1 MKKVLLFLFALLTTA
16 TVWAQDFT
24 PLQVGDN
31 GPFTITND
39 GVYLSFTPEE
49 TDYYVFVGTSDV
61 KLDFA
66 INMDSPDY
74 ADALSELDEA
84 TNTYVGH
91 LAYTQ
96 KLEAGQTY
104 KLRLRAYLEGE
115 SGDANVV
122 VSKGYLVS
130 TDAASAG
137 LLNMLRPLPYVAF
150 EGENVK
156 LTANAGVTINSLT
169 ATANGEPVEIT
180 VSGSVYSFTMPAAD
194 VTISGS
200 GEMPTLQLGD
210 NEVNVVDMITYAF
223 TPTESGAYI
232 FTMDCDVDAVV
243 QISSGNDMIAM
254 GYAPPLET
262 LSSGVMLD
270 ANVTYGVM
278 AIANVYGSNV
288 VAPILN
294 ISKYELAPITV
305 GDNEIYA
312 PNGNEFYYPFI
323 PEESGEYTFST
334 SGFAALNAAAAVML
348 GNDVIDYCVPN
359 QTDINITVTLQAGVA
374 YAFRV
379 RVGTSHGAFIHLNV
393 SEDGGSPVGDDN
405 VLQMGD
411 NEVTLVND
419 PTVYFFTPTESGA
432 YIFTLNSD
440 DEAMFLV
447 ALDEEGEK
455 ISMGMPQ
462 EPGQTPCAAAM
473 LEAGVTYSVV
483 TMLPQGDGSG
493 ILNVAKYDI
502 APITV
507 GENEIYAPCGVDFMY
522 PFTPPVSGEYTFRTT
537 GDASLLPGVGLLLG
551 EDILNHEESQGEDLE
566 FTATLEAGVTYSVVT
581 FVSSYN
587 ASLIHLT
594 VVSPLLAINL
604 PASFEHGTVTSDKEA
619 ASIGETVTLTVTPD
633 NGYEIETLTVTF
645 SPEAEPSGALIR
657 LRGGSVDIIPGTDLN
672 TFTFEMPA
680 APVYVNA
687 TFKEATV
694 TGVQDLNAAQPRSG
708 QRYNLMGQPVDDD
721 YKGIVIQDGKKFVVK

>member
-91 LAYTQ
+91 LAWTQ
-96 KLEAGQTY
+96 KLEAGLTY

-180 VSGSVYSFTMPAAD
+180 ESGSVYSFTMPAAD

-210 NEVNVVDMITYAF
+210 NEVNVVDMISYAF

-278 AIANVYGSNV
+278 AIANVYGSND

-334 SGFAALNAAAAVML
+334 SGFAALNPAAAVML
-348 GNDVIDYCVPN
+348 GDDVIDYCVPN

-411 NEVTLVND
+411 NEVALVNE

-432 YIFTLNSD
+432 YIFTLNGD

-462 EPGQTPCAAAM
+462 EPEQTPCAAAM

-483 TMLPQGDGSG
+483 TMLPQGDSSG

-537 GDASLLPGVGLLLG
+537 GDASLLPGVGVLLG

-581 FVSSYN
+581 FVSNFN

-594 VVSPLLAINL
+594 VVSPLLAINV
-604 PASFEHGTVTSDKEA
+604 PESFEHGTVTSNKEA

-708 QRYNLMGQPVDDD
+708 QRYNLMGQPVGDD